1 MGRLILAPME
11 GLADCVLRDA
21 LTRIGGFDE
30 AVSEFIRV
38 SGSVLPERSFRRFC
52 PELANGARTPA
63 GTPLVV
69 QLLGSDPHWLA
80 LNAERLSSLA
90 PAGIDLNFGCP
101 APTVNR
107 HGGGAMLLD
116 DPPLIAR
123 IVGAV
128 RAAVPPEIPVS
139 AKMRLGV
146 RDASRAL
153 ECAAAIADA
162 GAARLVV
169 HARTKLDGYAPPAH
183 WHWIARIREAVGA
196 RLPVVA
202 NGEVWNVA
210 DYLRIRTE
218 TGCEDVMLGRGAVA
232 DPWLARRIVACSGG
246 RALGVPEDGEWAAL
260 LPYLVHFW
268 ASVQARVEARFVPG
282 RLKLWLNALRRAY
295 PEAEALYQAVRPLP
309 GAVEVETVL
318 RRAAE
323 ASASAAAG
331 ARR

>member
-30 AVSEFIRV
+30 AVSEFVRV
-38 SGSVLPERSFRRFC
+38 SGSLLPERTFRRFC

-80 LNAERLSSLA
+80 LNAARLAGLA

-116 DPPLIAR
+116 DPPLIGR

-128 RAAVPPEIPVS
+128 RAAVPPGIPVS

-146 RDASRAL
+146 RDASRAV
-153 ECAAAIADA
+153 ECATAIADA
-162 GAARLVV
+162 GAACLVV

-210 DYLRIRTE
+210 DYVRIRAE

-232 DPWLARRIVACSGG
+232 DPWLAQRIVAHLEG
-246 RALGVPEDGEWAAL
+246 REWTPPEGGEWAAL
-260 LPYLVHFW
+260 LPHLVHFW
-268 ASVQARVEARFVPG
+268 ESVHARVEARYVHG

-309 GAVEVETVL
+309 TAAAVESVL
-318 RRAAE
+318 RQ
-323 ASASAAAG
+323 ASGRSGGAG
-331 ARR
+331 AAMQR